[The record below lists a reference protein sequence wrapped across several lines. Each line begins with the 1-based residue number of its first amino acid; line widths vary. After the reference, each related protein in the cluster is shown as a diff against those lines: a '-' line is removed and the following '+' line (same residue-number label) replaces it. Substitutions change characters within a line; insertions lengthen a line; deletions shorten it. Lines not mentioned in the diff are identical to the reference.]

1 MRRVVVVLML
11 LFLFGCGAKNAL
23 EIRQNPAIYEDVMLD
38 DDFQQVYRRVTS
50 VHISQVVTSQNLY
63 VDLGKGEIE
72 YYSPTSG
79 YTFAVVDITKVAS
92 NRTNLKVYTYTN
104 VLNWPDIVKKILEA
118 ARNN

>member
-38 DDFQQVYRRVTS
+38 DDFQQVYRRVAS
-50 VHISQVVTSQNLY
+50 VHFSGLVSSQNLY

-72 YYSPTSG
+72 YYSTNG
-79 YTFAVVDITKVAS
+79 YTFAVVDITRVAS
-92 NRTNLKVYTYTN
+92 DRTNLKVYTYTN
-104 VLNWPDIVKKILEA
+104 VLIWPDNVKKILEA

>member
-23 EIRQNPAIYEDVMLD
+23 EIRQHPAIYEDVMLD
-38 DDFQQVYRRVTS
+38 DDFQQVYRRVAS
-50 VHISQVVTSQNLY
+50 VHFSGLVSSQNLY

-72 YYSPTSG
+72 YYSTNG
-79 YTFAVVDITKVAS
+79 YTFAVVDITRVAS
-92 NRTNLKVYTYTN
+92 DRTNLKVYTYTN
-104 VLNWPDIVKKILEA
+104 VLIWPDNVKKILEA